1 MGNLY
6 VVATPIGNLQDISF
20 RALET
25 LKAVDFILCED
36 TRHSLKLLN
45 FYDIK
50 KPLYAYHKFNEESKA
65 LSYLETIKKGKNAAL
80 ITDAGTPCI
89 SDPGS
94 IIVNKAWKQGIKV
107 IGVGGISA
115 LTTALSISGFDL
127 KHFIFYGFFPRE
139 NKDKKELLSF
149 IKQNAVDTFVFYE
162 SPKRISASL
171 RYLYENL
178 GNLKI
183 SLFSDLTKIHEQ
195 AYVGTLEEV
204 LEKLEANPKKEL
216 GEYTF
221 IIRKDFILKDESDFK
236 LSLEAQLVELCVTK
250 NITLKEAVNLL
261 ASILSSDRQVSKKD
275 IYNASLNLK
284 KFL

>member
-45 FYDIK
+45 YYGIR

-65 LSYLETIKKGKNAAL
+65 LSYLEAIKNGKNAAL

-94 IIVNKAWKQGIKV
+94 IIVNNAWKQGIKV
-107 IGVGGISA
+107 IGIGGISA
-115 LTTALSISGFDL
+115 LTTALSVSGFNL

-149 IKQNAVDTFVFYE
+149 IKENAVDTFVFYE
-162 SPKRISASL
+162 SPKRISTSL
-171 RYLYENL
+171 KYLYENL
-178 GNLKI
+178 GDLKI

-195 AYVGTLEEV
+195 AYIGTLEEV
-204 LEKLEANPKKEL
+204 LKELDANPKKEL

-221 IIRKDFILKDESDFK
+221 IIRKNFILKDAANLQ

-261 ASILSSDRQVSKKD
+261 ASTLSSDRKVSKKD
-275 IYNASLNLK
+275 IYAASLNLK
-284 KFL
+284 KFI

>member
-1 MGNLY
+1 M
-6 VVATPIGNLQDISF
+6 
-20 RALET
+20 
-25 LKAVDFILCED
+25 
-36 TRHSLKLLN
+36 
-45 FYDIK
+45 
-50 KPLYAYHKFNEESKA
+50 
-65 LSYLETIKKGKNAAL
+65 
-80 ITDAGTPCI
+80 
-89 SDPGS
+89 
-94 IIVNKAWKQGIKV
+94 
-107 IGVGGISA
+107 
-115 LTTALSISGFDL
+115 
-127 KHFIFYGFFPRE
+127 
-139 NKDKKELLSF
+139 
-149 IKQNAVDTFVFYE
+149 
-162 SPKRISASL
+162 
-171 RYLYENL
+171 

>member
-50 KPLYAYHKFNEESKA
+50 KPLYAYYKFNEESKA
-65 LSYLETIKKGKNAAL
+65 LSYLEAIKKGKNAAL

-94 IIVNKAWKQGIKV
+94 IIVNKAWQQGIKV
-107 IGVGGISA
+107 IGIGGISA